1 MVHSHHHHPLL
12 QDILRPLLVTI
23 GNHHLLLLVLFP
35 LHKQFLKTHPPSSPL
50 QIPPPSTT
58 SPASVAHYTPR
69 HPSPAS
75 PRHNLATRGTIS
87 VANRIGGPGEF
98 RERLLASRASDQGW
112 EGFAGGGTN
121 CLYAAEF
128 EQRPTGNWWDGH
140 EKRGS
145 GRKVLGWQRIGI
157 LLFEE
162 DREFVAVQR
171 RETRTGFLSCD
182 QGCRW
187 FRATAPR
194 PLRCRGAGGG
204 LPEHRGYNSF
214 YSEAVG

>member
-1 MVHSHHHHPLL
+1 MVNARSCC
-12 QDILRPLLVTI
+12 R
-23 GNHHLLLLVLFP
+23 NFNA
-35 LHKQFLKTHPPSSPL
+35 SS
-50 QIPPPSTT
+50 SGT
-58 SPASVAHYTPR
+58 
-69 HPSPAS
+69 AS
-75 PRHNLATRGTIS
+75 PWDVGLAAPILAMRGTIS

-145 GRKVLGWQRIGI
+145 GRKVLGWQRTGI

-162 DREFVAVQR
+162 DREFVAVHR